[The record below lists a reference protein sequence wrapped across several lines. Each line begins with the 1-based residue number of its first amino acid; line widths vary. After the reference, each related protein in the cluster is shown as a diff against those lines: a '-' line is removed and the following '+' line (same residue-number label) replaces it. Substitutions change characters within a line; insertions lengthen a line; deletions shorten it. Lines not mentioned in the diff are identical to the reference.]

1 MWSLQ
6 KVINLTTEI
15 KLKHLKGKF
24 TEHMPCVA
32 IMVNFMI
39 ICMYICSIYIY
50 ILNFHVGVSNL
61 NVYFYLCICV
71 LYVCIYL

>member
-24 TEHMPCVA
+24 TEHTPCVA
-32 IMVNFMI
+32 ITVNFMI
-39 ICMYICSIYIY
+39 MFMYICSIY